1 MGLSVKNTNYVII
14 VLTCDLGMFLFLKN
28 VKNWNFLN
36 WYLYVFKQKEHFSPN
51 PLLVG
56 NQGGKKV
63 TKVIVISNQ
72 KTSFEKRFR
81 QIFLCQF
88 QVSTTMQVVLFL
100 TCRLRKIIWF
110 NYINV
115 CFILFNS
122 IYLSIK
128 TTC

>member
-63 TKVIVISNQ
+63 RLLWYLIRKLPLKNDLGKYSSASFKFQQPCKLFYSWHVVFAKSFDLIIS
-72 KTSFEKRFR
+72 
-81 QIFLCQF
+81 
-88 QVSTTMQVVLFL
+88 MYVLFSL
-100 TCRLRKIIWF
+100 ILYIWVSKLHF
-110 NYINV
+110 
-115 CFILFNS
+115 
-122 IYLSIK
+122 
-128 TTC
+128 